1 MKIKMLKI
9 KIVML
14 LCLFTTNLFAA
25 GFMAIAN
32 VSKVKGKATINK
44 EQIKVGS
51 EIVSGVEISI
61 PNKNDYVEVKFQN
74 GHIVRFTGTEL
85 KVGEFTPKAAHF
97 DLAKGKVLTTIKS
110 LTPNEMF
117 EIKTAH
123 GLFNVQAGK
132 NTLVVSEKSSHLE
145 VASGSVTVK
154 SNQGT
159 KEVLKGEKMD
169 FKN

>member
-1 MKIKMLKI
+1 MKTKI
-9 KIVML
+9 LVM

-74 GHIVRFTGTEL
+74 GHVVRLTGTEL
-85 KVGEFTPKAAHF
+85 KVGEFTPKATHF
-97 DLAKGKVLTTIKS
+97 DLLKGKVATTIKA
-110 LTPNEMF
+110 LTPNETF

-123 GLFNVQAGK
+123 GEFNVHDGK
-132 NTLVVSEKSSHLE
+132 STLVASEKLSHLE
-145 VASGSVTVK
+145 VVSGSVIVK
-154 SNQGT
+154 SSQGT

-169 FKN
+169 FKK